1 MLILKAIPMNNPL
14 RDTLRGG
21 GAAVVRLDLEGWHDV
36 LLTGIEGD
44 EVHLFDPYY
53 CAKPFGDPTLQMVMD
68 HPDAYN
74 RIVPVSYLE
83 RETRTLYALGP
94 LDGRRGGAAEKP
106 AHGADG
112 GAHRRVCHLTAMRS
126 QPLSCHLIF
135 PRRSR

>member
-1 MLILKAIPMNNPL
+1 MNNPL
-14 RDTLRGG
+14 RDTLRRG

-44 EVHLFDPYY
+44 EVRLFDPYY

-94 LDGRRGGAAEKP
+94 PDGHEAVLLRNRRTE
-106 AHGADG
+106 
-112 GAHRRVCHLTAMRS
+112 LTEERTVEYV
-126 QPLSCHLIF
+126 I
-135 PRRSR
+135 